1 MPHLPARDDTWSDTI
16 GNLGGLVA
24 HHPSQTILKRR
35 PVKEATLVLV
45 EKAVESKT
53 FTLFQTQRFR

>member
-24 HHPSQTILKRR
+24 HHPISNH
-35 PVKEATLVLV
+35 
-45 EKAVESKT
+45 S
-53 FTLFQTQRFR
+53 